1 MSTATQKRIAI
12 YPGSFDPLTN
22 GHVDIIERGARIFDS
37 IIVAI
42 LANVEKTPLFSESE
56 RVAIIR
62 DVFKDKPNVQVETFD
77 GLLVDYA
84 QRKKANV
91 LVRGLRAVSDFEY
104 EFQMAL
110 MNRHLAPGLETV
122 FMMPAE
128 QYTYISSRLIKE
140 VFTLGGEITGLV
152 PPIVEE
158 QLRAKQAAEGRQAEG
173 EMNFASRMSR
183 VTVSPT
189 LRFPPKPIACAAAAS
204 TSSTSAPAS
213 RISRRRSTSRRPRM
227 PRSMPTSRSTRR
239 RRASSSCATR
249 SRSATASTTAST
261 SSPKKSS
268 SPPAPSR
275 RSTTRRWSLYE
286 QGDEVITH
294 GPFWP
299 SIVDQIKLADATP
312 VVVQT
317 HMEDGFA
324 IKAASFI
331 EAMTPRTKA
340 IVINSPCNPTG
351 ALMSEAEMALLADA
365 AAARGI
371 WIVLDFTYEK
381 LIYEPVPHNLVKI
394 LFDRMRDKTVV
405 CNAASKAYAMTGWR
419 CGWAIGPKDM
429 IAQCNV
435 VQGHS
440 TSNIN
445 SITQKAAIAALTG
458 PQDSV
463 TMMLNEY
470 RKRRDAVH
478 GWLTADPRFVCVKPG
493 GAFYLFPYVAD
504 LLSPTGIR
512 SSGEFAEALL
522 KEVSVAVTPVRA
534 STRPGTSA
542 CRTRRR
548 SSG

>member
-1 MSTATQKRIAI
+1 
-12 YPGSFDPLTN
+12 
-22 GHVDIIERGARIFDS
+22 
-37 IIVAI
+37 
-42 LANVEKTPLFSESE
+42 
-56 RVAIIR
+56 
-62 DVFKDKPNVQVETFD
+62 
-77 GLLVDYA
+77 
-84 QRKKANV
+84 
-91 LVRGLRAVSDFEY
+91 
-104 EFQMAL
+104 
-110 MNRHLAPGLETV
+110 
-122 FMMPAE
+122 
-128 QYTYISSRLIKE
+128 
-140 VFTLGGEITGLV
+140 
-152 PPIVEE
+152 
-158 QLRAKQAAEGRQAEG
+158 
-173 EMNFASRMSR
+173 MSR

-189 LRFPPKPIACAAAAS
+189 LKVSAEADRLRRTGVDVVDLGAGEPDFPTPEHVKVAAHAALDS
-204 TSSTSAPAS
+204 NFTKYTPSAGVLELRDAVAQ
-213 RISRRRSTSRRPRM
+213 RYRMDYGVDVRPEEVII
-227 PRSMPTSRSTRR
+227 
-239 RRASSSCATR
+239 
-249 SRSATASTTAST
+249 TAGA
-261 SSPKKSS
+261 KQ
-268 SPPAPSR
+268 ALYNAAMV
-275 RSTTRRWSLYE
+275 LYE
-286 QGDEVITH
+286 PGDEVITH

-299 SIVDQIKLADATP
+299 SIVDQIKLADARP

-351 ALMSEAEMALLADA
+351 ALMTEAEMALLADA

-394 LFDRMRDKTVV
+394 LFERMRDKTVV

-445 SITQKAAIAALTG
+445 SLTQKAAIAALTG

-470 RKRRDAVH
+470 RRRRDAVH

-512 SSGEFAEALL
+512 SSGELAEALL
-522 KEVSVAVTPVRA
+522 KDVSVAVTPGEGFDA
-534 STRPGTSA
+534 PGYFRLSYATSIERLKEG
-542 CRTRRR
+542 CDRIKSFVQKLE
-548 SSG
+548 SSGKLTAAR

>member
-1 MSTATQKRIAI
+1 
-12 YPGSFDPLTN
+12 
-22 GHVDIIERGARIFDS
+22 
-37 IIVAI
+37 
-42 LANVEKTPLFSESE
+42 
-56 RVAIIR
+56 
-62 DVFKDKPNVQVETFD
+62 
-77 GLLVDYA
+77 
-84 QRKKANV
+84 
-91 LVRGLRAVSDFEY
+91 
-104 EFQMAL
+104 
-110 MNRHLAPGLETV
+110 
-122 FMMPAE
+122 
-128 QYTYISSRLIKE
+128 
-140 VFTLGGEITGLV
+140 
-152 PPIVEE
+152 
-158 QLRAKQAAEGRQAEG
+158 
-173 EMNFASRMSR
+173 MNFASRMSR

-189 LRFPPKPIACAAAAS
+189 LRVSAEADRLRRTGVDVVDLGAGEPDFPTPEHVKAAAHAALDS
-204 TSSTSAPAS
+204 NFTKYTPSAGVLELRDAVAQRYRLDYGVDVKPEEV
-213 RISRRRSTSRRPRM
+213 II
-227 PRSMPTSRSTRR
+227 
-239 RRASSSCATR
+239 
-249 SRSATASTTAST
+249 TAGA
-261 SSPKKSS
+261 KQ
-268 SPPAPSR
+268 ALYNAAMV
-275 RSTTRRWSLYE
+275 LYE

-299 SIVDQIKLADATP
+299 SIVDQIKLADARP

-351 ALMSEAEMALLADA
+351 ALMTEAEMALLADA

-394 LFDRMRDKTVV
+394 LFERMRDKTVV

-419 CGWAIGPKDM
+419 CGWAIGPKDT

-445 SITQKAAIAALTG
+445 SLTQKAAIAALTG

-478 GWLTADPRFVCVKPG
+478 GWLTADPRFVCVKPS

-522 KEVSVAVTPVRA
+522 KEVSVAVTPGEGFDA
-534 STRPGTSA
+534 PGYFRLSYATSIERLKEG
-542 CRTRRR
+542 CDRIKSFVQKLE
-548 SSG
+548 SSGKLTAAR

>member
-1 MSTATQKRIAI
+1 
-12 YPGSFDPLTN
+12 
-22 GHVDIIERGARIFDS
+22 
-37 IIVAI
+37 
-42 LANVEKTPLFSESE
+42 
-56 RVAIIR
+56 
-62 DVFKDKPNVQVETFD
+62 
-77 GLLVDYA
+77 
-84 QRKKANV
+84 
-91 LVRGLRAVSDFEY
+91 
-104 EFQMAL
+104 
-110 MNRHLAPGLETV
+110 
-122 FMMPAE
+122 
-128 QYTYISSRLIKE
+128 
-140 VFTLGGEITGLV
+140 
-152 PPIVEE
+152 
-158 QLRAKQAAEGRQAEG
+158 
-173 EMNFASRMSR
+173 MNFASRMSR

-189 LRFPPKPIACAAAAS
+189 LKVSAEADRLRRTGVDVVDLGAGEPDFPTPEHVKAAAHAALDS
-204 TSSTSAPAS
+204 NFTKYTPSAGVLELRDAVAQ
-213 RISRRRSTSRRPRM
+213 RYRM
-227 PRSMPTSRSTRR
+227 DYGVDVKPEEVII
-239 RRASSSCATR
+239 
-249 SRSATASTTAST
+249 TAGA
-261 SSPKKSS
+261 KQ
-268 SPPAPSR
+268 ALYNAAMV
-275 RSTTRRWSLYE
+275 LYE

-299 SIVDQIKLADATP
+299 SIVDQIKLADARP

-351 ALMSEAEMALLADA
+351 ALMTEAEMALLADA

-394 LFDRMRDKTVV
+394 LFERMRDKTVV

-445 SITQKAAIAALTG
+445 SLTQKAAIAALTG

-470 RKRRDAVH
+470 RRRRDAVH

-512 SSGEFAEALL
+512 SSGELAEALL
-522 KEVSVAVTPVRA
+522 KDVSVAVTPGEGFDA
-534 STRPGTSA
+534 PGYFRLSYATSIERLKEG
-542 CRTRRR
+542 CDRIKSFVQKLE
-548 SSG
+548 SSGKLTAAR

>member
-1 MSTATQKRIAI
+1 MT
-12 YPGSFDPLTN
+12 
-22 GHVDIIERGARIFDS
+22 
-37 IIVAI
+37 
-42 LANVEKTPLFSESE
+42 
-56 RVAIIR
+56 
-62 DVFKDKPNVQVETFD
+62 
-77 GLLVDYA
+77 
-84 QRKKANV
+84 
-91 LVRGLRAVSDFEY
+91 
-104 EFQMAL
+104 
-110 MNRHLAPGLETV
+110 
-122 FMMPAE
+122 
-128 QYTYISSRLIKE
+128 
-140 VFTLGGEITGLV
+140 
-152 PPIVEE
+152 
-158 QLRAKQAAEGRQAEG
+158 
-173 EMNFASRMSR
+173 FASRMSR

-189 LRFPPKPIACAAAAS
+189 LKVSAEADRLRRTGVDVVDLGAGEPDFPTPEHVKAAAHAALDS
-204 TSSTSAPAS
+204 NFTKYTPSAGVLELRDAVAQ
-213 RISRRRSTSRRPRM
+213 RYRM
-227 PRSMPTSRSTRR
+227 DYGVDVKPEEVII
-239 RRASSSCATR
+239 
-249 SRSATASTTAST
+249 TAGA
-261 SSPKKSS
+261 KQALYNAAKV
-268 SPPAPSR
+268 
-275 RSTTRRWSLYE
+275 LYE
-286 QGDEVITH
+286 PGDEVITH

-299 SIVDQIKLADATP
+299 SIVDQIKLADARP

-351 ALMSEAEMALLADA
+351 ALMTEAEMALLADA

-394 LFDRMRDKTVV
+394 LFERMRDKTVV

-445 SITQKAAIAALTG
+445 SLTQKAAIAALTG

-470 RKRRDAVH
+470 RRRRDAVH

-512 SSGEFAEALL
+512 SSGELAEALL
-522 KEVSVAVTPVRA
+522 KDVSVAVTPGEGFDA
-534 STRPGTSA
+534 PGYFRLSYATSIERLKEG
-542 CRTRRR
+542 CDRIKSFVQKLE
-548 SSG
+548 SSGKLTAAR